1 MGIQAYPQPQDMFS
15 LRETSEKRQRGGKS
29 LAGLMAYPVV
39 LPRDIPIDIIS
50 IVTGN
55 APDAPRPVA
64 AVFSG
69 REKAIMQNTRSQEAR
84 NSQNRFRQLFGIAG
98 IVQNVP
104 SLTLL
109 SGVAS

>member
-15 LRETSEKRQRGGKS
+15 LRETSEKRHRGGKS